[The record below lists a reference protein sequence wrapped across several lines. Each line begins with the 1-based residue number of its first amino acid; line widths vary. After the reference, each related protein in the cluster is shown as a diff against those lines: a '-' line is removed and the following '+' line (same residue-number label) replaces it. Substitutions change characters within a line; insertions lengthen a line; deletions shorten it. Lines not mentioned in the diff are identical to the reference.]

1 MLPEL
6 TINYKVYL
14 DVLNW
19 KKMSCFSFIYI
30 RAIKIE
36 KGIKFKVEKEKAMQ
50 YVFTL
55 VDTNTFNYFLAQTV
69 T

>member
-1 MLPEL
+1 
-6 TINYKVYL
+6 
-14 DVLNW
+14 
-19 KKMSCFSFIYI
+19 MSCFSFTFI
-30 RAIKIE
+30 RGIKIE